1 MYTAPFGTTYGAPM
15 GAPMGGRVITPG
27 VSSFGTTG
35 ATYSA
40 GRVMGGS
47 VMGGS
52 VIGGSYPGPVLS
64 SGYPSVGT
72 LPPRVVGG
80 PVYGGGYVGG
90 GRVVYGSA
98 PRYTLGQYS
107 AKAYEAKHITDSKLN
122 NLKEVRAA
130 SGLQYIPVG
139 TGLITIKQAAQGDK
153 FEKAAF
159 TAAYVQLLEAHS
171 IDAPS
176 QDVCNAVFELFDRD
190 SNGIVDMMELVCGM
204 SLLCQGTEQEKIE
217 AVFSAFDVDG
227 DKFVS
232 MDEMNKFLLSVF
244 RVVLTPAVIGIMRAQ
259 GVEVD
264 SPEDLAWVTT
274 QECFKDADKNHDKKL
289 SLEEFSRWF
298 NEPSTDP
305 SLVFSPIKNIFH

>member
-35 ATYSA
+35 ATYPA

-52 VIGGSYPGPVLS
+52 VMGGSVMGGSVMGGSYPGPVLS
-64 SGYPSVGT
+64 SGYPSVGA

-80 PVYGGGYVGG
+80 PVDG

-98 PRYTLGQYS
+98 PRYQLGQYS

-122 NLKEVRAA
+122 NLKE
-130 SGLQYIPVG
+130 
-139 TGLITIKQAAQGDK
+139 
-153 FEKAAF
+153 
-159 TAAYVQLLEAHS
+159 VQLLEAHS

-190 SNGIVDMMELVCGM
+190 QNGIVDMMELVCGM